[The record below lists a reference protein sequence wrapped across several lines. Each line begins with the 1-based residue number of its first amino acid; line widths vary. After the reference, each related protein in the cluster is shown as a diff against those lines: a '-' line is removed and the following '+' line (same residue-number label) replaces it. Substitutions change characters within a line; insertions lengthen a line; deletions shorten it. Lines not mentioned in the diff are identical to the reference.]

1 MIVVQTGRL
10 ILRTFSERDAAFY
23 FELWKQPKWIQ
34 YIGDKNFQTVD
45 DAKASLLKGPM
56 QMYTQM
62 GFSLYAVVLKESNT
76 PIGMCGLIKRDTL
89 DDVDIGY
96 GLLPAYEGKGYALEA
111 ARAVMA
117 YAKNE
122 LRLKRVVAITTTDNK
137 KSISLLEKIG
147 MRYEKMVKAPND
159 DSSLMLFAAEV

>member
-1 MIVVQTGRL
+1 MIILETERL
-10 ILRTFSERDAAFY
+10 ILRTFTVDDAAFY
-23 FELWKQPKWIQ
+23 FQLWKQASWIQ
-34 YIGDKNFQTVD
+34 FIGGKKFRNVD
-45 DAKASLLKGPM
+45 DARESLLNRPM
-56 QMYTQM
+56 KMYADK
-62 GFSLYAVVLKESNT
+62 GFSLYLMTLKDHT

-96 GLLPAYEGKGYALEA
+96 GLLSAYEGKGYTIEA
-111 ARAVMA
+111 AKAVMD

-122 LRLKRVVAITTTDNK
+122 LRLKRIVAITSSDNR

-159 DSSLMLFAAEV
+159 DTQLMLYGKDI